1 MDAPTPTPEHTK
13 TPTTAP
19 TKGSPSAAAPSPLW
33 RRLLR
38 WAAWSL
44 LAVFGLVLVALLA
57 AWLWAAKPGSL
68 AQVLGW
74 AQRGMQGREASVGQ
88 LQTDRVEGSLRGG
101 GRVGSLRWSLNG
113 LSVQADGVQL
123 QWDDRLWVNALLGR
137 GVHLPALRME
147 SLTVNDQRPV
157 DPNEPPFQP
166 LTELVLPMPLS
177 LNWSVGQ
184 FKLEGKSSLTLSD
197 MAGVYR
203 YGAASKSTTVAAL
216 DAPPTGA
223 LALPAL
229 PDRTERSGAVQHSH
243 RLWLTSLRLAEGRY
257 TAQLQLGAETPM
269 PLALQVQANVSVPRP
284 NGPAQRLRG
293 QASAS
298 GQFAGA
304 DGSLEVKATA
314 TGDASAETA
323 QAPAT
328 NANRSAAP
336 SQQGAT
342 LALSA
347 SVKPQA
353 TQPLARARVN
363 SERLNL
369 AGLWPQAPITA
380 LSGHIQ
386 LAPEGNGWR
395 AQWALTNGASGPANQ
410 QRLPL
415 DSLQGELAQDGQRWT
430 LSRLQAALGGGQLQ
444 GQAAFTLAPGQSVPS
459 QWQGQFS
466 ASALRADQL
475 WSDAPTAAW
484 DARVSAEAAQPNG
497 AVNLRIGVTPTQ
509 RQPAGA
515 ADWVRNSLVEL
526 TGRWLPSA
534 ATASQ
539 GTLDIASASLRVAE
553 LNATAQGRLAT
564 APLGYDGQWALA
576 LPGAQVKGSGRL
588 APDQGK
594 GRADLQLA
602 DAARALAW
610 ARDLQSLPVVGPP
623 LEAALKAQAQWVVQG
638 NANAQLEWDGGLAA
652 LGWPTVPAA
661 VPTNAPAGDAS
672 ATRTPKSTQTPWP
685 TLKARVSVPRLQWQT
700 TADAPPTTLSDWTAQ
715 AQGRPSDMALQVQG
729 QLATNGWQVRLNTQG
744 QLQAERLAQGS
755 LSLDPLELRVQRQ
768 ASAAEG
774 DNGNKNAKPTDTP
787 APTAWSLGS
796 AAPLVLR
803 WQQPAGGAFSFDAG
817 SGRLLLRLA
826 EGRGADP
833 TEPLTLAWDSLAL
846 DTQALRTR
854 GRLQGLSMAWVD
866 ALASMTGSA
875 QAGAAT
881 PASLLSPAGLSGDLL
896 LDGEWDL
903 SLPAASPSSTG
914 ANGLALSAALQR
926 RSGDLRLLLDGSANR
941 APGTATAQ
949 APVVAGIRDARVS
962 LRLDGNQAK
971 AELRWDT
978 ERMGQA
984 SADLST
990 DLNLGS
996 TATAAA
1002 ERGDDASA
1010 LDRWWPRSAAIRG
1023 TAQANLPQVGVWSL
1037 LAPPGW
1043 RVSGSL
1049 KANGTLSGT
1058 RGAPRFEGNLQ
1069 GDELALRSLV
1079 DGLDFT
1085 GGQLR
1090 ASLDGDQLTVQRLS
1104 VNGPGGAQE
1113 GGSLEASGRAEWR
1126 PVPDQP
1132 NRRQAFLDLQATA
1145 NSLRVSSRADR
1156 RLALSGTASARL
1168 AGTDLQIRGQL
1179 RADSALFI
1187 LPNELAPGLS
1197 KDVVVRSTRTV
1208 PTPPQD
1214 PNRVQPN
1221 VEVSLDLGP
1230 EFEVQGRGLKTRL
1243 EGQVTVRSA
1252 PAQTEPRAFGE
1263 VRTVAGTYR
1272 AYGQQLN
1279 IETGVLRFTGPYDDP
1294 ALDILALRQLP
1305 ENVDQRVGVQING
1318 SAADPRV
1325 RLYAEPDLPDADKLG
1340 WLVLGKPAS
1349 ASGAQAFVLQQAA
1362 RQLLSR
1368 GGEPVDGAL
1377 AKTLGLDEVGFQSP
1391 TTGADGTTTEAALTV
1406 GKRLSSDLYLSYEQ
1420 SLAGAV
1426 STVSI
1431 FYDLSKRLTLRARA
1445 GTENAVDLIFTHRYD

>member
-1 MDAPTPTPEHTK
+1 MHEPRPTPEHTK

-19 TKGSPSAAAPSPLW
+19 AKGSPSAAAPSPLW

-38 WAAWSL
+38 WSAWSL
-44 LAVFGLVLVALLA
+44 LAVFGLVLAALLT
-57 AWLWAAKPGSL
+57 AWLWAASPGSL

-74 AQRGMQGREASVGQ
+74 TQRWMQGKEASVGQ

-123 QWDDRLWVNALLGR
+123 QWNDRLWVNALLGR

-147 SLTVNDQRPV
+147 SLTVNDTRPV

-166 LTELVLPMPLS
+166 LTELVLPLPFS

-184 FKLEGKSSLTLSD
+184 FKLAGKSSLTLSD

-229 PDRTERSGAVQHSH
+229 PDRSERSGAVQHSH

-269 PLALQVQANVSVPRP
+269 PLALQVQANVSVPLP
-284 NGPAQRLRG
+284 NGPVQRLRG

-304 DGSLEVKATA
+304 DGRLEIKATA
-314 TGDASAETA
+314 TGDAPAETA
-323 QAPAT
+323 AAPAT
-328 NANRSAAP
+328 GANRSAAP

-353 TQPLARARVN
+353 TQPLVRAQVE
-363 SERLNL
+363 SERLDL
-369 AGLWPQAPITA
+369 AGLWQGAPRTV
-380 LSGHIQ
+380 LSGHIG
-386 LAPEGNGWR
+386 LVPEGKGWR
-395 AQWALTNGASGPANQ
+395 AQWAITNSASGPTNQ

-415 DSLQGELAQDGQRWT
+415 DSLQGELAQNGERWT

-459 QWQGQFS
+459 QWTGQFS

-475 WSDAPTAAW
+475 WSNAPTAAW

-526 TGRWLPSA
+526 TGRWQPSA

-553 LNATAQGRLAT
+553 LNANAQGRVAT
-564 APLGYDGQWALA
+564 APLSYDGPWTLA
-576 LPGAQVKGSGRL
+576 LPGAQAKGSGRL
-588 APDQGK
+588 APDQGR
-594 GRADLQLA
+594 GQAELQLT

-652 LGWPTVPAA
+652 LGWPTANPAA
-661 VPTNAPAGDAS
+661 HAAAQ
-672 ATRTPKSTQTPWP
+672 TPKANWP

-700 TADAPPTTLSDWTAQ
+700 TANAPPTVLSDWTAQ
-715 AQGRPSDMALQVQG
+715 ANGRPSDMALQLQG
-729 QLATNGWQVRLNTQG
+729 QLATNSWQVRLNTQG
-744 QLQAERLAQGS
+744 QLQAERLARAS

-768 ASAAEG
+768 VSAADG
-774 DNGNKNAKPTDTP
+774 NNGNKSANPTDTP
-787 APTAWSLGS
+787 APTAWTLAS
-796 AAPLVLR
+796 AAPLALR
-803 WQQPAGGAFSFDAG
+803 WQQPAGGALSFDAG
-817 SGRLLLRLA
+817 SGRLLLRPA
-826 EGRGADP
+826 EGRGAGP

-846 DTQALRTR
+846 DAQALRTQ

-866 ALASMTGSA
+866 ALAGFAGSA
-875 QAGAAT
+875 QGGVAPPT
-881 PASLLSPAGLSGDLL
+881 SLLAAAGLSGDLL
-896 LDGEWDL
+896 LDGEWNL
-903 SLPAASPSSTG
+903 SVPAAPPGATG
-914 ANGLALSAALQR
+914 ATGLALSAALQR
-926 RSGDLRLLLDGSANR
+926 RSGDLRLLLDGSPNR
-941 APGTATAQ
+941 APGAPAAQ
-949 APVVAGIRDARVS
+949 PPMAAGIRDARIG
-962 LRLDGNQAK
+962 LRLEGGQAK

-978 ERMGQA
+978 ERLGQA

-990 DLNLGS
+990 DINTHGS
-996 TATAAA
+996 A
-1002 ERGDDASA
+1002 EPASDASA
-1010 LDRWWPRSAAIRG
+1010 LDRWWPSSAAIRG
-1023 TAQANLPQVGVWSL
+1023 TAKASLPQVGVWSL

-1043 RVSGSL
+1043 RVSGTME
-1049 KANGTLSGT
+1049 ADATLSGT
-1058 RGAPRFEGNLQ
+1058 RGTPRFQGKLEGH
-1069 GDELALRSLV
+1069 ELALRSLV

-1085 GGQLR
+1085 GGQVR

-1104 VNGPGGAQE
+1104 VNGPGGAQA

-1179 RADSALFI
+1179 KADSALFI
-1187 LPNELAPGLS
+1187 LPNELAPSLS

-1230 EFEVQGRGLKTRL
+1230 DFEVQGRGLKTRL